1 MSLQIKSL
9 AEGQLTGSLVDLY
22 TVPSAKTAI
31 IKAMRF
37 VNTHTV
43 AVTIDV
49 YYKKSADRLIFPKS
63 LSIAPGNL
71 VTEDTEI
78 TLDAGDKIR
87 AGASSTNKI
96 DFLISG
102 VERE

>member
-1 MSLQIKSL
+1 
-9 AEGQLTGSLVDLY
+9 
-22 TVPSAKTAI
+22 
-31 IKAMRF
+31 MRF